1 MFDFDE
7 LFKGYSNQD
16 EFIARDMLIL
26 ELLIA
31 KGVITNEDV
40 AATFTPENL
49 TKDIELVQKTKREQA
64 KRKLAEYKEGSSQ

>member
-7 LFKGYSNQD
+7 LFKGYSNSD

-26 ELLIA
+26 ELLVA

-49 TKDIELVQKTKREQA
+49 TKNIELVQKTKREQA
-64 KRKLAEYKEGSSQ
+64 ERKLAEYKEGSSQ

>member
-7 LFKGYSNQD
+7 LFKGYSNSD

-49 TKDIELVQKTKREQA
+49 TKNIELVQKTKREQA
-64 KRKLAEYKEGSSQ
+64 EYKEGSSQ

>member
-7 LFKGYSNQD
+7 LFKGYSNSD

-31 KGVITNEDV
+31 KDVITNEDV

-49 TKDIELVQKTKREQA
+49 TKNIELVQKTKREQA
-64 KRKLAEYKEGSSQ
+64 ERKLAEYKEGSTQ

>member
-26 ELLIA
+26 ELLIS

-49 TKDIELVQKTKREQA
+49 TKNIELVQKTKREQA
-64 KRKLAEYKEGSSQ
+64 ERKLAEYKEGSLQ

>member
-7 LFKGYSNQD
+7 LFKGYSNSD

-26 ELLIA
+26 ELLVA
-31 KGVITNEDV
+31 KGIITNEEV

-49 TKDIELVQKTKREQA
+49 TKNIELVQKTKREQA
-64 KRKLAEYKEGSSQ
+64 ERKLAEYKEGLSQ

>member
-7 LFKGYSNQD
+7 LFKGYSNSD

-49 TKDIELVQKTKREQA
+49 TKNIELVQKTKREQA
-64 KRKLAEYKEGSSQ
+64 ERKLAEYKEGSTQ

>member
-7 LFKGYSNQD
+7 LFKGYSNSD

-40 AATFTPENL
+40 ATTFTPENL
-49 TKDIELVQKTKREQA
+49 TKNIELVQKTKREQA
-64 KRKLAEYKEGSSQ
+64 ERKLAEYKEGSSQ

>member
-1 MFDFDE
+1 MFDFEE
-7 LFKGYSNQD
+7 LFKGYSNSD
-16 EFIARDMLIL
+16 EFIARDILIL

-49 TKDIELVQKTKREQA
+49 TKNIELVQKTKREQA
-64 KRKLAEYKEGSSQ
+64 ERKLAEYKEGSSQ

>member
-1 MFDFDE
+1 MFDFEE
-7 LFKGYSNQD
+7 LFKGYSNSD

-49 TKDIELVQKTKREQA
+49 TKNIELVQKTKREQA
-64 KRKLAEYKEGSSQ
+64 ERKLAEYKEGSSQ

>member
-31 KGVITNEDV
+31 KGVITNEEV

-49 TKDIELVQKTKREQA
+49 TKNIELVQKTKKEQA
-64 KRKLAEYKEGSSQ
+64 ERKLAEYKEGSSQ

>member
-7 LFKGYSNQD
+7 LFKGYSNSD

-26 ELLIA
+26 ELLVA
-31 KGVITNEDV
+31 KGVVTNEEV

-49 TKDIELVQKTKREQA
+49 TKNIELIQKTKREQA
-64 KRKLAEYKEGSSQ
+64 ERKLAEYKEGSSQ

>member
-26 ELLIA
+26 ELLIS

-40 AATFTPENL
+40 AATFTLEKL
-49 TKDIELVQKTKREQA
+49 TKNIELVQKTKREQA
-64 KRKLAEYKEGSSQ
+64 ERKLAEYKEGSSQ

>member
-7 LFKGYSNQD
+7 LFKGYSNSD

-49 TKDIELVQKTKREQA
+49 TKNIELVQKTKREQA
-64 KRKLAEYKEGSSQ
+64 ERKLAEYKEGSSQ

>member
-7 LFKGYSNQD
+7 LFKGYSNSD

-49 TKDIELVQKTKREQA
+49 TKNIELVQKTKREQVE
-64 KRKLAEYKEGSSQ
+64 RKLAEYKEGSS

>member
-7 LFKGYSNQD
+7 LFKGYSNSD

-26 ELLIA
+26 ELLVA
-31 KGVITNEDV
+31 KGIITNEEV

-49 TKDIELVQKTKREQA
+49 TKNIELVQKTKREQVE
-64 KRKLAEYKEGSSQ
+64 RKLAEYKGGSSQ

>member
-26 ELLIA
+26 ELLVA
-31 KGVITNEDV
+31 KGIITNEDV

-49 TKDIELVQKTKREQA
+49 TKNIELVQKTKREQA
-64 KRKLAEYKEGSSQ
+64 ERKLAEYKEGSSQ